1 MIVRHH
7 LYPEQKIFHLDLNS
21 GISASRALEQMV
33 PVLEARPELWSWD
46 WIVEARV
53 VPEDVTVTHIE
64 RLATMFRKPDRPAIT
79 VFATD
84 DRFMHLWARVMDFQF
99 PGRRHLIASSAV
111 AGVGLIG
118 KRRSATKMN

>member
-1 MIVRHH
+1 VRYH

-21 GISASRALEQMV
+21 GVSAERVIDQMI
-33 PVLEARPELWSWD
+33 PILEAQPELWGWD
-46 WIVEARV
+46 WIFEARV
-53 VPEDVTVTHIE
+53 VPEDITIAHVE
-64 RLATMFRKPDRPAIT
+64 RLAKIFRKPERAAIT

-118 KRRSATKMN
+118 KRRAAMKMN